1 MIDELKQELLVDY
14 LLNELDPASA
24 ERVRAEISAD
34 PELREF
40 VRETEEAYASI
51 AFAIPRIP
59 APAGIPE
66 RILESERGA
75 TPSQLPAPRS
85 NIVWFVIPWA
95 VAACLAIA
103 CVVLSLDRTN
113 LQNELAQA
121 GRELLVLQQKNAR
134 AELELATLQK
144 KNALAEM
151 KIMMLK
157 AQVEAFESATAVVV
171 WDKDRKI
178 GVLQLDKLPPAG
190 PGKDYQLWVIDPKI
204 PQPVSAGV
212 FTVSNNGS
220 MRTDFWPRS
229 PVQSASAF
237 AISLEKAGGA
247 PKPEGEI
254 ILAGN

>member
-24 ERVRAEISAD
+24 ESVRAEISAD

-51 AFAIPRIP
+51 ALAIPPIP
-59 APAGIPE
+59 APAGLPR
-66 RILESERGA
+66 RILESEGGA
-75 TPSQLPAPRS
+75 TPPQSAAPRS
-85 NIVWFVIPWA
+85 KIVWFAVPWA
-95 VAACLAIA
+95 LAACLAVA

-113 LQNELAQA
+113 LENKLALA

-151 KIMMLK
+151 KIMLLK

-190 PGKDYQLWVIDPKI
+190 PGRDYQLWVIDPKI

-212 FTVSNNGS
+212 FTVSNNGP

>member
-14 LLNELDPASA
+14 LLNELDPALA

-34 PELREF
+34 PELRDF

-51 AFAIPRIP
+51 ALTIPRIP
-59 APAGIPE
+59 APAGP
-66 RILESERGA
+66 
-75 TPSQLPAPRS
+75 
-85 NIVWFVIPWA
+85 
-95 VAACLAIA
+95 
-103 CVVLSLDRTN
+103 
-113 LQNELAQA
+113 
-121 GRELLVLQQKNAR
+121 GR
-134 AELELATLQK
+134 
-144 KNALAEM
+144 
-151 KIMMLK
+151 
-157 AQVEAFESATAVVV
+157 
-171 WDKDRKI
+171 
-178 GVLQLDKLPPAG
+178 
-190 PGKDYQLWVIDPKI
+190 DYQLWVIDPKI

-212 FTVSNNGS
+212 FNVSNNGP